1 MNKSFIDDETYEQ
14 EEMDDEIEE
23 EIELEIFDEE
33 DEDLNQ
39 ISSYWK
45 TDNDSGDGYGR
56 KKRTNRFEI
65 NDGF

>member
-14 EEMDDEIEE
+14 EEIEDEIDD

-33 DEDLNQ
+33 DDDLSQ

-45 TDNDSGDGYGR
+45 SDNDSGDGYGR
-56 KKRTNRFEI
+56 KKRTNRFS
-65 NDGF
+65 DSF